1 MFGSQVRSV
10 FVLLS
15 VWGLAMLGTA
25 PSFADDGPGRPQATT
40 PVQKAENLIRP
51 AVVYIEGDLSAYVG
65 DNNGFFNDIDQPVK
79 LTYSCTGFVVNPS
92 GYVATAGHC
101 ADLGPEGAR
110 RDILES
116 VVQGIAKKDPTIN
129 VDHAMNIAMSNW
141 KVEGQ
146 NAGSPIDQTIRVA
159 RGGGSGQKAQVL
171 PARVVEA
178 RPVSQGDV
186 ALLKVEAADMPSS
199 ELAGSG
205 DVQVG
210 QQVVSVGYPASTEQ
224 ITDFSLEPDYKDGTI
239 SAKKT
244 DATVPV
250 YETNAA
256 LSPGMSGGPTVGLDG
271 RTLGINSR
279 LPAGETQAFN
289 FIAPATGLTEL
300 LNRNGIKAELGPLDV
315 QYHSGLDDYYAGH
328 YTSAISTFDK
338 ILALSPT
345 YQQAAEFKANATK
358 ARAQFGDVST
368 SSGSHTLWYVLG
380 AVVLLLAAGAA
391 VGAILLMRRRRSPA
405 NAGPGGAPP
414 FPYNPSQGSPP
425 AWSPTVYQ
433 PAGAPAPPNSPPS
446 APTGTPQVAPTQPDA
461 ADQPPPTAPVADPT
475 PSTPK
480 ADPADS
486 AGGDASTLTAEKVP
500 NSGTG
505 VSRYCSNC
513 GSQHRDT
520 ERFCPQ
526 CGHAVT

>member
-1 MFGSQVRSV
+1 MFGSQFRSGL
-10 FVLLS
+10 VLLS
-15 VWGLAMLGTA
+15 VWGLAMLGAA
-25 PSFADDGPGRPQATT
+25 PSFADDGPGRPQAT

-116 VVQGIAKKDPTIN
+116 VVQGLAQKDPTIN
-129 VDHAMNIAMSNW
+129 VDHAMNTAMSNW

-159 RGGGSGQKAQVL
+159 RGGASGGKAQVL
-171 PARVVEA
+171 PARVIEA

-205 DVQVG
+205 DVQIG
-210 QQVVSVGYPASTEQ
+210 QQVVSVGYPASTEK
-224 ITDFSLEPDYKDGTI
+224 ITDFSLEPDNKDGTI

-250 YETNAA
+250 YETDAA

-271 RTLGINSR
+271 RILGINSR

-315 QYHSGLDDYYAGH
+315 QYRSGLDDYYAGH
-328 YTSAISTFDK
+328 YTSAIATFDK

-358 ARAQFGDVST
+358 AREQFGDVST

-380 AVVLLLAAGAA
+380 AVVLLVAA
-391 VGAILLMRRRRSPA
+391 VAAILLLRRRRGPA
-405 NAGPGGAPP
+405 SAGPGGAPP

-433 PAGAPAPPNSPPS
+433 PAGTPAPPNSPPS
-446 APTGTPQVAPTQPDA
+446 VPPGTPQAVPTQPDA
-461 ADQPPPTAPVADPT
+461 ADQPRPTAPV
-475 PSTPK
+475 

-486 AGGDASTLTAEKVP
+486 AGGVASTFTAEKVP

-505 VSRYCSNC
+505 VSRYCTHC

>member
-15 VWGLAMLGTA
+15 AWGLAMLGTA

-110 RDILES
+110 RDIVKS
-116 VVQGIAKKDPTIN
+116 VVQGIAQKDPTIN

-239 SAKKT
+239 SAKKA

-279 LPAGETQAFN
+279 LPAGGNA
-289 FIAPATGLTEL
+289 GLQL
-300 LNRNGIKAELGPLDV
+300 HRPRNGPHRVAQPQWDQGRTGSPRCPIPQRPRRLLRRPLHLGNLDLRQGSRPLPDLPTGCRI
-315 QYHSGLDDYYAGH
+315 QGQRDQGPRAIRRRLDLVGIAHAVVRPRRCG
-328 YTSAISTFDK
+328 
-338 ILALSPT
+338 SPRGCGRRDT
-345 YQQAAEFKANATK
+345 ANA
-358 ARAQFGDVST
+358 
-368 SSGSHTLWYVLG
+368 
-380 AVVLLLAAGAA
+380 
-391 VGAILLMRRRRSPA
+391 
-405 NAGPGGAPP
+405 
-414 FPYNPSQGSPP
+414 
-425 AWSPTVYQ
+425 
-433 PAGAPAPPNSPPS
+433 PPS
-446 APTGTPQVAPTQPDA
+446 
-461 ADQPPPTAPVADPT
+461 
-475 PSTPK
+475 
-480 ADPADS
+480 
-486 AGGDASTLTAEKVP
+486 
-500 NSGTG
+500 
-505 VSRYCSNC
+505 
-513 GSQHRDT
+513 
-520 ERFCPQ
+520 
-526 CGHAVT
+526 

>member
-25 PSFADDGPGRPQATT
+25 PSFADDGPGRPPATT

-110 RDILES
+110 RDIVES
-116 VVQGIAKKDPTIN
+116 VVQEIAQKDPTIN
-129 VDHAMNIAMSNW
+129 VDHAMNVAMANW

-159 RGGGSGQKAQVL
+159 RGGGPGQKAQVL

-210 QQVVSVGYPASTEQ
+210 QQVVSVGYPASTEK

-289 FIAPATGLTEL
+289 FIAPATGLVEL

-315 QYHSGLDDYYAGH
+315 QYRSGLDDYYAGH

-368 SSGSHTLWYVLG
+368 SSGSRTLWYVLG
-380 AVVLLLAAGAA
+380 AGVLLLAGAA
-391 VGAILLMRRRRSPA
+391 VAILLLRRRRGPA
-405 NAGPGGAPP
+405 SAGPGGAPP
-414 FPYNPSQGSPP
+414 LPNYPSQGSPP

-433 PAGAPAPPNSPPS
+433 PAGTPAPTNSPPS
-446 APTGTPQVAPTQPDA
+446 APPGTPQAVPTQPDA
-461 ADQPPPTAPVADPT
+461 ADQPRPTAP
-475 PSTPK
+475 
-480 ADPADS
+480 
-486 AGGDASTLTAEKVP
+486 AGGEASTLSAEKVP

-513 GSQHRDT
+513 GSQHGDT
-520 ERFCPQ
+520 ERFCSQ

>member
-1 MFGSQVRSV
+1 MFGSHFRSGL
-10 FVLLS
+10 VLLS
-15 VWGLAMLGTA
+15 VSGLAMLGAA
-25 PSFADDGPGRPQATT
+25 PSFADDGPGRPQAT

-65 DNNGFFNDIDQPVK
+65 DSDGFFNDIDQPVK

-110 RDILES
+110 REILEA
-116 VVQGIAKKDPTIN
+116 VVQGLAQKDPNID
-129 VDHAMNIAMSNW
+129 VGHAMNVAMSNW

-146 NAGSPIDQTIRVA
+146 NAGSPIDQTIRIA
-159 RGGGSGQKAQVL
+159 RGGASGEKAQIL

-186 ALLKVEAADMPSS
+186 ALLKVEASDLPSS
-199 ELAGSG
+199 ELAGSD
-205 DVQVG
+205 DVQIG
-210 QQVVSVGYPASTEQ
+210 QQVVSVGYPGSTEK
-224 ITDFSLEPDYKDGTI
+224 ITDFSLEPDNKDGTI

-256 LSPGMSGGPTVGLDG
+256 LSQGMSGGPTVGLDG

-279 LPAGETQAFN
+279 LPAGESQAFN

-315 QYHSGLDDYYAGH
+315 QYRSGLDDYYAGH
-328 YTSAISTFDK
+328 YTSAIATFDK

-345 YQQAAEFKANATK
+345 YHQAADFKANAIK
-358 ARAQFGDVST
+358 SRAQFGDVST

-380 AVVLLLAAGAA
+380 AVVLVVAA
-391 VGAILLMRRRRSPA
+391 VAATLLLRRRRGPA
-405 NAGPGGAPP
+405 TAGPGGAPS
-414 FPYNPSQGSPP
+414 FPYNPSRGSPP

-433 PAGAPAPPNSPPS
+433 PAATPAALDSPQ
-446 APTGTPQVAPTQPDA
+446 AVPTQPDA
-461 ADQPPPTAPVADPT
+461 ADQPRLTAPVT
-475 PSTPK
+475 
-480 ADPADS
+480 DPADS
-486 AGGDASTLTAEKVP
+486 ADGVGSTFTAEKAP
-500 NSGTG
+500 NSGDG
-505 VSRYCSNC
+505 VARYCPHC
-513 GSQHRDT
+513 GSQHGDT
-520 ERFCPQ
+520 ALFCPQ